1 MYFYVLTSVPQCPAP
16 LSGLLWLSSLA
27 LRVLLSSAWLLL
39 GPGESLFSTPFLA
52 SPLIGTTSGWRD
64 QRTPQ
69 KPHAPEWKQRNIRI
83 RGWKWQNMTMFTD
96 ANSQSLS
103 LIFNTILH
111 VSAHC
116 IWQKTEFENFLQMGR
131 PLLPL
136 STPHGYIQ
144 GCHQSQPS
152 VGRGR
157 RPSSGPLA
165 TPWWSMEQRRGK
177 GSRERKRD

>member
-96 ANSQSLS
+96 ANSQSLG
-103 LIFNTILH
+103 LIFNTMFLL
-111 VSAHC
+111 SAFG
-116 IWQKTEFENFLQMGR
+116 KKLNFKISSRWAGHSYLY
-131 PLLPL
+131 PLLMV
-136 STPHGYIQ
+136 IFKAAIK
-144 GCHQSQPS
+144 
-152 VGRGR
+152 V
-157 RPSSGPLA
+157 
-165 TPWWSMEQRRGK
+165 
-177 GSRERKRD
+177 SRQLGGVDDLRQAL